1 MVIKFKQALFFIC
14 LLGVFTSNAQESMMP
29 DVSYTYLEKL
39 IEVAKK
45 NYPRVKVYDHK
56 VTQAKVGVTKAE
68 LSWFD
73 IFSFNYLYSP
83 NNASTLVSPALFN
96 GYQYGINVN
105 LGNIAV
111 KAPSVRIAKEDLK
124 IARDNQME
132 YDLNIEAIV
141 KQRYF
146 AYVSQVAILSLRTKN
161 ATDIQSSTQQ
171 LKYKFEKGEETLD
184 NYNKGLTFYANAI
197 ESKIAAESGVL
208 IAKSALEEIL
218 GEKLEDVE

>member
-1 MVIKFKQALFFIC
+1 
-14 LLGVFTSNAQESMMP
+14 MMP

-39 IEVAKK
+39 VEVAKK

-56 VTQAKVGVTKAE
+56 VTQAKVSVTKAQ

-83 NNASTLVSPALFN
+83 NNASTLVNPALFN

-161 ATDIQSSTQQ
+161 ASDIQSSTQQ